1 MNVLIVGASGNLG
14 FHLTQHLLAG
24 PHRLRLLTHKRPLP
38 FGLPQSANVE
48 IIQADL
54 ANPVS
59 LEPVCKNIDCIVYVA
74 GVLFQPRPES
84 FLPRT
89 NTIYVQ
95 NIVDAALAAG
105 VGKFILVSFP
115 HIEENTTPEAPARG
129 ILDVEPKSVHART
142 RLEAEKYLFRACDNQ
157 RIRPIVLHVGVI
169 YGRGAKLTEA
179 ARRLMRWRLLAV
191 WRKPTWV
198 HLLALPDFL
207 KIVEIVIEGNH
218 LSGIYNICDDQPVLI
233 QEFLDRLAVHWGDAK
248 PPRLPAVAFYAAA
261 AICETFATIFHT
273 GAPLTHDIIRMAM
286 TSVVADTSRM
296 KREIVP
302 ILLYPTLSEGLRIS

>member
-1 MNVLIVGASGNLG
+1 LAQSGERSYRRRVRYLG

-24 PHRLRLLTHKRPLP
+24 PHRLRLLTHKRVLP

-59 LEPVCKNIDCIVYVA
+59 LEPVCKNIDYIVYVA

-95 NIVDAALAAG
+95 NIVDAALATG
-105 VGKFILVSFP
+105 VGKFILVGFP
-115 HIEENTTPEAPARG
+115 HIQENTTPEAPARG

-157 RIRPIVLHVGVI
+157 RTRPIVLRVGVI
-169 YGRGAKLTEA
+169 YGRGAKLTE
-179 ARRLMRWRLLAV
+179 
-191 WRKPTWV
+191 
-198 HLLALPDFL
+198 
-207 KIVEIVIEGNH
+207 
-218 LSGIYNICDDQPVLI
+218 Q
-233 QEFLDRLAVHWGDAK
+233 LDG
-248 PPRLPAVAFYAAA
+248 
-261 AICETFATIFHT
+261 
-273 GAPLTHDIIRMAM
+273 
-286 TSVVADTSRM
+286 
-296 KREIVP
+296 
-302 ILLYPTLSEGLRIS
+302 

>member
-1 MNVLIVGASGNLG
+1 MHVLIVGAAGNLG
-14 FHLTQHLLAG
+14 FHLAKHLLAG
-24 PHRLRLLTHKRPLP
+24 PHRLRLLTHKRALP
-38 FGLPQSANVE
+38 FALPQSANAE
-48 IIQADL
+48 IVQADL
-54 ANPVS
+54 ANPAS

-74 GVLFQPRPES
+74 GVLFQPRAKS

-95 NIVDAALAAG
+95 NIVNAAQAAG

-129 ILDVEPKSVHART
+129 VLDVEPKSVHART
-142 RLEAEKYLFRACDNQ
+142 RLEAEKYLFRACATQ
-157 RIRPIVLHVGVI
+157 PMRPIVLRVGVI

-179 ARRLMRWRLLAV
+179 ARWLMRWRLFAV

-207 KIVEIVIEGNH
+207 KIVEIAIEANH
-218 LSGIYNICDDQPVLI
+218 LAGIYNICDDQPILL
-233 QEFLDRLAVHWGDAK
+233 QEFLDRLAAHWGYAK
-248 PPRLPAVAFYAAA
+248 PRRLPAVAFYAAA
-261 AICETFATIFHT
+261 ALSEAFATIFHT
-273 GAPLTHDIIRMAM
+273 SAPLTGEIVRMAM

-296 KREIVP
+296 KREIAP
-302 ILLYPTLSEGLRIS
+302 TLRYPTLFHGLPIS